1 MLSVRDKGALR
12 LDEWRWRCEGCGAKH
27 DCDVNA
33 TNNIEAEGLR
43 ILMHPEETGGVC
55 ASGGEGEGP
64 DRTRARGRVSANQ
77 PSGVNGVRNTANDA
91 TAEFRKQTSGET
103 PIPRSESLS
112 AAAATAIRG
121 PLFAKCA
128 RFSAAANR
136 RRPTHQSRPC
146 QLRRILGI
154 LWKSVE
160 NNDNISYHHT
170 IIPSYH
176 RTIVL

>member
-12 LDEWRWRCEGCGAKH
+12 LDERRWRCEGCGAKH
-27 DCDVNA
+27 DRDVNA
-33 TNNIEAEGLR
+33 ANNIEAEGLR
-43 ILMHPEETGGVC
+43 ILMHPEETGSVC

-112 AAAATAIRG
+112 AAAATAYAGLCSPNSRG
-121 PLFAKCA
+121 FTQP
-128 RFSAAANR
+128 
-136 RRPTHQSRPC
+136 PTGDGPSTSPGRTSCEEFLEYCGSQWE
-146 QLRRILGI
+146 I
-154 LWKSVE
+154 
-160 NNDNISYHHT
+160 T
-170 IIPSYH
+170 IIS